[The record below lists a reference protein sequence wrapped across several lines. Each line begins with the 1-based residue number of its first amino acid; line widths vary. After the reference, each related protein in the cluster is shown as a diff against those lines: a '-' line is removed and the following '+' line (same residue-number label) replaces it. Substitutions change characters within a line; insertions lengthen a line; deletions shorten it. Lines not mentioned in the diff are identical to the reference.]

1 MKILSLKLTSF
12 RNHKKKTFNF
22 PQVTIIIGK
31 NTSGKTS
38 ILEAIT
44 FLSHGKSFKAEKDF
58 DCINGSCDFARIEGE
73 VEEDNEKIKLSV
85 VIALQNERAT
95 KKYLVNNVPR
105 SQNNF
110 VSNLLTVLF
119 TPEDLEII
127 NDSPSIRRN
136 YLNSVLVQ
144 SDKEYRVSLNTY
156 EKALRRRNRMLYL
169 TRENKKF
176 FTNDEFEYW
185 DNLIIENGQIVTK
198 YRQEFINYVNN
209 AKKDIFDL
217 KIKYDKST
225 ISRERL
231 DKYKDAELASAKTLV
246 GPQRDEII
254 FENLEG
260 KSIKEF
266 GSRGEQ
272 RLTIFQTKL
281 IETLFLIEKTGKTP
295 VLLLDDIFSELDAEN
310 IIKVL
315 DLLPHHQVIITTTHE
330 EFIPKRFENK
340 EEVEIIEL

>member
-1 MKILSLKLTSF
+1 MKISNLKLTSF
-12 RNHKKKTFNF
+12 RNHKKRAFKFS
-22 PQVTIIIGK
+22 QVTIFIGK

-38 ILEAIT
+38 VLEAIT

-58 DCINGSCDFARIEGE
+58 DCINDNSEFANVEGE
-73 VEEDNEKIKLSV
+73 LLENNEETKLK
-85 VIALQNERAT
+85 VILAVQNERAT
-95 KKYLVNNVPR
+95 KKYLVNNVGR

-127 NDSPSIRRN
+127 NDSPSLRRN
-136 YLNSVLVQ
+136 YLNSVLIQ
-144 SDKEYRVSLNTY
+144 SDKEYRIALNIY
-156 EKALRRRNRMLYL
+156 EKALKRRNRMLYL

-176 FTNDEFEYW
+176 FDNAEFEYW
-185 DNLIIENGQIVTK
+185 DNLIIENGQIVTR
-198 YRQEFINYVNN
+198 YRQEFIDYVNN
-209 AKKDIFDL
+209 AKKDIFEL

-231 DKYKDAELASAKTLV
+231 DKYRDAGLASAKTLV

-254 FENLEG
+254 FENSEG

-340 EEVEIIEL
+340 EGIEIIEL